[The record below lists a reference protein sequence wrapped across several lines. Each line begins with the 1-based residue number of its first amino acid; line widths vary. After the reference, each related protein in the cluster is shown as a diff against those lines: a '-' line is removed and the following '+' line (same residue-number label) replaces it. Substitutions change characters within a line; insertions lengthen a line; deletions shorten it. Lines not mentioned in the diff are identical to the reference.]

1 MKVVLNQDV
10 KGLGKKLQIVEVSEG
25 YARNFLLPKKL
36 ASVADGKNINEAK
49 GKIDSQKFKKKTET
63 EEANK
68 NKEILEKG
76 FIEFRHKVGEGS
88 RLYGSVTEKDIAQAI
103 KDKFNIDVEYI
114 YLLDNWFR
122 NERYADVLDYI
133 HSVGCDYYFEYIPL
147 TRLGLPVP
155 PELVED

>member
-76 FIEFRHKVGEGS
+76 FIEFKHKVGEGS

-103 KDKFNIDVEYI
+103 KDKFNIDVNKKKIIIKDQIKSLGTY
-114 YLLDNWFR
+114 
-122 NERYADVLDYI
+122 
-133 HSVGCDYYFEYIPL
+133 SVNVKLYEGVIAKL
-147 TRLGLPVP
+147 KINVVGM
-155 PELVED
+155 